1 MNNSKKS
8 KTALIAVCLCGL
20 LALAVIIPDFFS
32 YDIGYKNA
40 QLEQSIT
47 DKPIAE
53 NLLETEFTLPVLYI
67 KCRDLATLT
76 DNSIRP
82 RPDISAD
89 IYVLDRSTNKLT
101 DTPTHVYKDV
111 SLTLRGSSSAANRK
125 KKSFNL
131 EFSNPDG
138 TSLNMPF
145 LSFDAESDFILYAPY
160 IDRSLI
166 RNYLGYELQRLAQD
180 WGPQSQFV
188 EVFMDVGNSDLSFY
202 DYSGVYMVTE
212 KFKKGVN
219 RINIQDFKI
228 ADNPERQFEDGGG
241 YIYKLDW
248 YNPRQDNVKR
258 LEKNKFDN
266 EYSIVYPKLKNITD
280 EETQVIF
287 NEIELYEEALY
298 NGTDE
303 ELAKYF
309 DLEQIARNMLI
320 SEFLKNHEAYSAST
334 FFYRDVGGKIKVV
347 QWDYDLGTGNMNP
360 YTEEPTPENF
370 WVLNYWPYPYD
381 FLKHEKFQQIMLEQ
395 WEILRRDILSEE
407 NIVKMLDELEVL
419 LDGASQ
425 RNDLMFSAAFQ
436 PPYFAIYDS
445 GVQSSQEERRWVKEF
460 LVERGRWL
468 DEHINEITN
477 LDRSMYE

>member
-1 MNNSKKS
+1 MKNNTKS
-8 KTALIAVCLCGL
+8 KLALVAICLCGL
-20 LALAVIIPDFFS
+20 LALSVVVPDFLN

-40 QLEQSIT
+40 QLEQTIT
-47 DKPIAE
+47 DKPIAD
-53 NLLETEFTLPVLYI
+53 NLLDIEFTLPVLYI
-67 KCRDLATLT
+67 QCENFATLT

-82 RPDISAD
+82 RPEVSAD
-89 IYVLDRSTNKLT
+89 IYVLDRATNKLT
-101 DTPTHVYKDV
+101 DRPTHVYKDIT
-111 SLTLRGSSSAANRK
+111 LTLRGSSSATYQP

-145 LSFDAESDFILYAPY
+145 LSLDAESDFVLYAPY

-166 RNYLGYELQRLAQD
+166 RNYLGYELQRQALD
-180 WGPQSQFV
+180 WAPQSQFV
-188 EVFMDVGNSDLSFY
+188 EVFADVGNKNLSFY
-202 DYSGVYMVTE
+202 DYQGVYMVTE
-212 KFKKGVN
+212 KFKKGKN
-219 RINIQDFKI
+219 RINIQDFTI
-228 ADNPERQFEDGGG
+228 ASNPDRQFEEGGG

-248 YNPRQDNVKR
+248 YSKKQDNVVR
-258 LEKNKFDN
+258 LEPNKFGN
-266 EYSIVYPKLKNITD
+266 EYSIVYPKPKNITS
-280 EETQVIF
+280 EATQVIF
-287 NEIELYEEALY
+287 DEIELYEEALY

-303 ELAKYF
+303 ELARYF

-347 QWDYDLGTGNMNP
+347 QWDYDLGTGNMRP
-360 YTEEPTPENF
+360 YTTEPTPENF
-370 WVLNYWPYPYD
+370 WVLNYWPYPFD
-381 FLKHEKFQQIMLEQ
+381 FLKHENFQQIMLEQ

-407 NIVKMLDELEVL
+407 NIVKMLDDLELL
-419 LDGASQ
+419 LGEASE
-425 RNDLMFSAAFQ
+425 RNDLMFSSAFR

-445 GVQSSQEERRWVKEF
+445 GVQSSKDERRWVKQF

-468 DEHINEITN
+468 DEHIHEITN